1 MGTSSEQ
8 DFSGGP
14 GLARLLAMAD
24 SQKMLLIV
32 HDRDEMDD
40 RASAWARSKGYAL
53 GWICPADGDRL
64 PELDDRVA
72 GVIVYGGAQDIDQ
85 QDSLPYL
92 KDEMRFFE
100 HALKR
105 ETPVLGLCLGGQLL
119 AHTLG
124 EPVSGHP
131 GGQAEYGYYDLLLTA
146 EGLKLFGA
154 PMKVLQSHW
163 HGWYRT
169 PKGAVKLGGTADFPE
184 QAFRYGRN
192 AYGFQFHPETSRHGL
207 TRWISRRPPKKQ
219 TMKGAHPADRQLAD
233 NLLYDKALGAWF
245 NTFLDGWMSGRHM
258 QYEAAE

>member
-1 MGTSSEQ
+1 MNSEQ
-8 DFSGGP
+8 DFSGRP
-14 GLARLLAMAD
+14 HLARLQAMAD

-40 RASAWARSKGYAL
+40 RASAWARRHGYAL
-53 GWICPADGDRL
+53 DWLCPADGDRL
-64 PELDDRVA
+64 PELDDSVE
-72 GVIVYGGAQDIDQ
+72 GIIVYGGAQDVDQ

-92 KDEMRFFE
+92 KNEMRFLDR
-100 HALKR
+100 ALKR

-131 GGQAEYGYYDLLLTA
+131 EGQAEYGYYDLLPTT

-169 PKGAVKLGGTADFPE
+169 PAGAVKLGGTADFPE
-184 QAFRYGRN
+184 QAFRYGAN
-192 AYGFQFHPETSRHGL
+192 AYGFQFHPETSRKGL
-207 TRWISRRPPKKQ
+207 TRWISRRSAHRQ

-233 NLLYDKALGAWF
+233 NLVHDTALGAWF
-245 NTFLDGWMSGRHM
+245 NNFLDGWMSGRHM
-258 QYEAAE
+258 KYEAAE